1 MVPGGVLV
9 TFTMRYSPALPG
21 GDDPAFLGVWL
32 ALLLEGATFPPTL
45 GEVEAECEEQVL
57 ECASRSCTLQREGTH
72 HHTSH
77 NKNMSITVLGS
88 ICMVTFS

>member
-1 MVPGGVLV
+1 VTILKGASSVVPGGVLV

-32 ALLLEGATFPPTL
+32 ALLLEGATFLPTL

-72 HHTSH
+72 RHTSH
-77 NKNMSITVLGS
+77 HI
-88 ICMVTFS
+88 